1 MNYASINPYTE
12 EELSCYDLISDD
24 ELEQKL
30 SQAATSQKSWKQ
42 LAIIERVKI
51 IAKLGELLKSNH
63 EKLALLAS
71 VEMGKPIT
79 EARLEVLKCARA
91 CEYYAINAESFLQ
104 PIESIS
110 DIGKKVVM
118 QYEALGVVLGVFPWN
133 FPYWQIIRSAVP
145 ITLAG
150 NSILVKPA
158 PNVPQCSLALQQLID
173 DAGFP
178 KGVIEIIFADEK
190 QVATLLADDRIHAA
204 TLTGS
209 EKAGSSVA
217 SQAAKHI
224 KKSVLELGGSD
235 PFIVM
240 ADADLE
246 YTLDKAIV
254 ARFQNNGQSCIA
266 AKRFIVDKK
275 IIETFLASLK
285 IRMNKLEC
293 GNPIEDNTTVGP
305 LARIDLLQKLTDQ
318 VNDSVKSGAKIYYQQ
333 TKLPFKGYFYPP
345 TLLVDIPKG
354 CVAYR
359 EELFGPVVSVY
370 SYQSIE
376 EAITIANDT
385 EFGLGASIWSTDVNA
400 ASLVASKIECGQVF
414 INDIVKS
421 QLGYPFGGT
430 KKSGFGRELGENG
443 MYEFCN
449 LKTIWI

>member
-305 LARIDLLQKLTDQ
+305 LARIDLLQKLTNQ

-333 TKLPFKGYFYPP
+333 TKMPFKGYFYPP
-345 TLLVDIPKG
+345 TLLVDIPKD

>member
-71 VEMGKPIT
+71 VEMGKPIA

-91 CEYYAINAESFLQ
+91 CEYYAINAENFLQ

-158 PNVPQCSLALQQLID
+158 PNVPQCSLTLQQLID

-240 ADADLE
+240 ADADFE

-275 IIETFLASLK
+275 IIETFLAGLK

-305 LARIDLLQKLTDQ
+305 LARIDLLQKLTNQ

-333 TKLPFKGYFYPP
+333 TKMPFKGYFYPP
-345 TLLVDIPKG
+345 TLLVDIPKD

>member
-1 MNYASINPYTE
+1 
-12 EELSCYDLISDD
+12 
-24 ELEQKL
+24 
-30 SQAATSQKSWKQ
+30 
-42 LAIIERVKI
+42 
-51 IAKLGELLKSNH
+51 
-63 EKLALLAS
+63 
-71 VEMGKPIT
+71 
-79 EARLEVLKCARA
+79 
-91 CEYYAINAESFLQ
+91 
-104 PIESIS
+104 
-110 DIGKKVVM
+110 
-118 QYEALGVVLGVFPWN
+118 
-133 FPYWQIIRSAVP
+133 
-145 ITLAG
+145 
-150 NSILVKPA
+150 
-158 PNVPQCSLALQQLID
+158 
-173 DAGFP
+173 
-178 KGVIEIIFADEK
+178 
-190 QVATLLADDRIHAA
+190 LLADDRIHAA

-240 ADADLE
+240 ADADFE

-275 IIETFLASLK
+275 IIETFLAGLK

-305 LARIDLLQKLTDQ
+305 LARIDLLQKLTNQ

-333 TKLPFKGYFYPP
+333 TKMPFKGYFYPP
-345 TLLVDIPKG
+345 TLLVDIPKD

>member
-71 VEMGKPIT
+71 VEMGKPIA

-91 CEYYAINAESFLQ
+91 CEYYAINAENFLQ

-305 LARIDLLQKLTDQ
+305 LARIDLLQKLTNQ

-333 TKLPFKGYFYPP
+333 TKMPFKGYFYPP
-345 TLLVDIPKG
+345 TLLVDIPKD

>member
-71 VEMGKPIT
+71 VEMGKPIA

-91 CEYYAINAESFLQ
+91 CEYYAINAENFLQ

-158 PNVPQCSLALQQLID
+158 PNVPQCSLTLQQLID

-305 LARIDLLQKLTDQ
+305 LARIDLLQKLTNQ

-333 TKLPFKGYFYPP
+333 TKMPFKGYFYPP
-345 TLLVDIPKG
+345 TLLVDIPKD

>member
-71 VEMGKPIT
+71 VEMGKPIA

-91 CEYYAINAESFLQ
+91 CEYYAINAENFLQ

-158 PNVPQCSLALQQLID
+158 PNVPQCSLTLQQLID

-178 KGVIEIIFADEK
+178 KGVIE
-190 QVATLLADDRIHAA
+190 
-204 TLTGS
+204 
-209 EKAGSSVA
+209 
-217 SQAAKHI
+217 
-224 KKSVLELGGSD
+224 
-235 PFIVM
+235 
-240 ADADLE
+240 
-246 YTLDKAIV
+246 
-254 ARFQNNGQSCIA
+254 
-266 AKRFIVDKK
+266 
-275 IIETFLASLK
+275 
-285 IRMNKLEC
+285 
-293 GNPIEDNTTVGP
+293 
-305 LARIDLLQKLTDQ
+305 
-318 VNDSVKSGAKIYYQQ
+318 
-333 TKLPFKGYFYPP
+333 
-345 TLLVDIPKG
+345 
-354 CVAYR
+354 
-359 EELFGPVVSVY
+359 
-370 SYQSIE
+370 
-376 EAITIANDT
+376 
-385 EFGLGASIWSTDVNA
+385 
-400 ASLVASKIECGQVF
+400 
-414 INDIVKS
+414 
-421 QLGYPFGGT
+421 
-430 KKSGFGRELGENG
+430 
-443 MYEFCN
+443 
-449 LKTIWI
+449 